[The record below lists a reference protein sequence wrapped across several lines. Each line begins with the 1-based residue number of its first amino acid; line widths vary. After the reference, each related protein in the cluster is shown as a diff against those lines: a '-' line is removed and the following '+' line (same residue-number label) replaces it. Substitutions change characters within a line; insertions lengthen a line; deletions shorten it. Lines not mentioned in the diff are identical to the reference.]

1 MHRFLLPLLALLL
14 AACAG
19 SDPAQVSVSP
29 AADGHQST
37 FSIQAVRA
45 PGHRLDLEERFD
57 TALKRAMEAK
67 GYRFQAQGGELRV
80 LYALGLE
87 RQTGVVQR
95 PVATQD
101 GVVSQTQITDSDQA
115 RLAMRIL
122 DESSREVLYQA
133 QLSSQLQDP
142 NLSQDAFDKA
152 LAKLLADFPPHKAQP

>member
-19 SDPAQVSVSP
+19 SDPAKVTVSP
-29 AADGHQST
+29 AADGHQGS

-57 TALKRAMEAK
+57 AALRRALEAK
-67 GYRFQAQGGELRV
+67 GYRFQAQNGDLRV

-87 RQTGVVQR
+87 RQTGVIQR
-95 PVATQD
+95 PVATQE
-101 GVVSQTQITDSDQA
+101 GVVNQTQIADSDLA
-115 RLAMRIL
+115 RLVMRIV
-122 DESSREVLYQA
+122 DERSREVLYEA

-142 NLSQDAFDKA
+142 NLSQEAFDKA
-152 LAKLLADFPPHKAQP
+152 LAKLLEDFPAHRP